1 MPEWLPDMLC
11 VNPWTENTYEKL
23 YNIFCRDIRDSD
35 LRYFSKAVW
44 IFLELDDG
52 KESVFWH
59 LTSRTTKP
67 IKIPRRKRKFY
78 SDDQTYIEEER
89 LPDLRR
95 CERLPW
101 IKALIEHSSEPEVRA
116 WDYEEGNRTI
126 KTYVWLKEY
135 DFVVIMKKYPDGK
148 RRLITSFYVDS
159 LYKQKDFERKYVKR
173 LN

>member
-11 VNPWTENTYEKL
+11 VNPWRGNTYDML
-23 YNIFCRDIRDSD
+23 YDIFCRDIRDSD
-35 LRYFSKAVW
+35 LRYFGKAVW
-44 IFLELDDG
+44 IFREIEDG

-59 LTSRTTKP
+59 LTSRTVKP
-67 IKIPRRKRKFY
+67 QKIPRRKQKFY
-78 SDDQTYIEEER
+78 PPGQTHIEEER

-101 IKALIEHSSEPEVRA
+101 IRTLIEHPSEQEVYA
-116 WDYEEGNRTI
+116 WDYEEGDQAI
-126 KTYVWLKEY
+126 KTYVWLKES

-159 LYKQKDFERKYVKR
+159 IYKQKDFEKKYAKR